1 MTLNRDITQA
11 TLKHYQESHGL
22 KSRNSSIDAAKVLD
36 CNNDTL
42 RKSRSTG
49 YLFGIRAP
57 RHIKIGYTVK
67 YTLEDLVQWLEES
80 NKNESE
86 AA

>member
-1 MTLNRDITQA
+1 MTPNSNITLA
-11 TLKHYQESHGL
+11 TIKHYQETHGL
-22 KSRNSSIDAAKVLD
+22 KSRNSSIEVAKVLD

-49 YLFGIRAP
+49 YLFGVPAP